1 MNNRRSSE
9 ATPREPVGGGYE
21 SNLIGSL
28 LQEEEDN
35 NSKQG
40 LYRVFQK
47 VGDFNNAMMP
57 GSMG

>member
-1 MNNRRSSE
+1 MG
-9 ATPREPVGGGYE
+9 VGYE

-40 LYRVFQK
+40 LNRVFQK
-47 VGDFNNAMMP
+47 VGDFNNAMMA